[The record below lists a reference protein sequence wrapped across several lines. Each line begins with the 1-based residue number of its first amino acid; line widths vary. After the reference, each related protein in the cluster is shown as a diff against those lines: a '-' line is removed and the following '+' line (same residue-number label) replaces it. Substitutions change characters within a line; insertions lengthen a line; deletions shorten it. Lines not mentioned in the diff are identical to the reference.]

1 MAAVCAMKYT
11 AASTASIPNLTS
23 LGSCQVWV
31 GAQTQCQQT
40 QPCHNYFPSICTVC
54 LQIRLPKSAGDALMS
69 QDAPKNG
76 AMLFQL
82 ATSAGRSVHAGVLD
96 FSAAPG
102 TVAIPEH
109 LIRNLWGLTTCDG
122 QCHGDVIVTYK
133 KLPKGTSH
141 HHCLLASQ
149 PNPCNPP
156 DSISTMCQPL
166 HASKTDPLPK
176 MCTREGCGSIDSAW
190 RLRQF

>member
-1 MAAVCAMKYT
+1 M
-11 AASTASIPNLTS
+11 TS
-23 LGSCQVWV
+23 DTMPTDTVMSQLLS
-31 GAQTQCQQT
+31 
-40 QPCHNYFPSICTVC
+40 FTVC

-133 KLPKGTSH
+133 KLPKGTCH
-141 HHCLLASQ
+141 HTACLP
-149 PNPCNPP
+149 PNLSFTTQQTVYARCV
-156 DSISTMCQPL
+156 SFCIC
-166 HASKTDPLPK
+166 
-176 MCTREGCGSIDSAW
+176 
-190 RLRQF
+190 

>member
-1 MAAVCAMKYT
+1 MAAVCATKHT
-11 AASTASIPNLTS
+11 AVPTAKAVCSPDITMRLPSMGWTS
-23 LGSCQVWV
+23 DTMPTHSDV
-31 GAQTQCQQT
+31 
-40 QPCHNYFPSICTVC
+40 TVTVHQSALSV

-102 TVAIPEH
+102 TVAVPEH

-122 QCHGDVIVTYK
+122 QCHGDVIVSYK
-133 KLPKGTSH
+133 KLPKGTCH
-141 HHCLLASQ
+141 HHCLLAFQFS
-149 PNPCNPP
+149 CCSIP
-156 DSISTMCQPL
+156 DSISKICQLL
-166 HASKTDPLPK
+166 HRP
-176 MCTREGCGSIDSAW
+176 SA
-190 RLRQF
+190 QDVHI